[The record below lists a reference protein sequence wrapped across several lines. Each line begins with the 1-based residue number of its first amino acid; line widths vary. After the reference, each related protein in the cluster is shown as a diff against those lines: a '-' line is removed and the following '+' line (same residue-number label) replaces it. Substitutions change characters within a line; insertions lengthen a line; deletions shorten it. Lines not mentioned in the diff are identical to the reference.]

1 MTQLAPNRLQ
11 MSEFK
16 RTEFR
21 IEPEAKT
28 PIETVLQ
35 ERYWA
40 HVSVKLKRG
49 DRIEVHAEDDAYF
62 AELLVLDAGKLY
74 AKVKLLS
81 FSELYGTLEES
92 QRRAGDYWID
102 WRGPK
107 DRWCGLCLKDVLA
120 TSMTQ
125 DAAVAWLGER
135 AVALQKPA
143 EKPAEKEPKGKQ
155 KAA

>member
-1 MTQLAPNRLQ
+1 MTQLAPNRIHL
-11 MSEFK
+11 SSFK
-16 RTEFR
+16 RNEFR
-21 IEPEAKT
+21 IEPEKGT
-28 PIETVLQ
+28 PIDEVLK

-49 DRIEVHAEDDAYF
+49 DRIEVHAEDDSYF

-81 FSELYGTLEES
+81 FTELYGKLEAA
-92 QRRAGDYWID
+92 QVKAGDYWID

-107 DRWCGLCLKDVLA
+107 DRWCGLCRNDVLA
-120 TSMTQ
+120 TNMTQ
-125 DAAVAWLGER
+125 DAAVSWLNER
-135 AVALQKPA
+135 RPA
-143 EKPAEKEPKGKQ
+143 EEAKDPKGKQ